1 MGGDIVAES
10 SEGKGSVFTATIMVG
25 LCNQEEKDAVRSE
38 VNNAG
43 EDNASLYG
51 KRILIAED
59 NEINQEVVK
68 GLLHFVN
75 METDF
80 ASDGQEALNKFS
92 SSAPGTYDAILMD
105 IQMPIMD
112 GHQTTRAI
120 RLLSHPQAKDIPILA
135 MTADAFTE
143 DISAAFACG
152 MNGHIAKPID
162 QKELYRK
169 LDQAIRHLKIS

>member
-1 MGGDIVAES
+1 MVATQLHLLNIS
-10 SEGKGSVFTATIMVG
+10 KPLFQSTLFNLFV
-25 LCNQEEKDAVRSE
+25 
-38 VNNAG
+38 
-43 EDNASLYG
+43 SLSHEFSPFKENCHSDYNFQG
-51 KRILIAED
+51 HRILIAED